1 MNRMLIRLLAV
12 IALLGAGPSLA
23 TAQSLAGTV
32 RDTSGAVLPGVTIE
46 ASSPALITKVRTGV
60 TDETGQYRI
69 PDLPPGT
76 YKVTFTLPGFATV
89 VREGL
94 ELSGGGVMTIGAD
107 MRVGTL
113 EESVTVTGESP
124 VVDVQTA
131 RQQTVIDGDIVRAL
145 PASRSYGNYIA
156 AIPAIQATGFGGG
169 AATINNFFSVRGG
182 RNTEGL
188 IQLDGMNVG
197 APGNGGGVSGYLYDM
212 SNSSEVQ
219 VAISGGLGEA
229 DRGGPAFNIIPKTG
243 GNTFSGTGFTSYAG
257 KWGQSSNIDDHLV
270 SLGFGELPALIKSY
284 DANLAVGGPILR
296 DRVWFYG
303 NTRAIGTYQE
313 QQNLFVNANAGN
325 PNAWTWVKA
334 TSPSVRNSTSKTLNA
349 VRLTWQATQKNKFG
363 FYIDYTKNCS
373 AGAYTDGGNQ
383 CRGPGKDWIATGPG
397 VTPGTATVSPESGSI
412 WDAPAKI
419 MQGSWTSPFS
429 NRILFESGYSA
440 FYTDNGDPRPYGVLT
455 DFIPVTEQS
464 TGAGVPSANFIYRG
478 FNPAPSSNQMHATWK
493 AAMSYITGSH
503 NMKWGYQAGYMN
515 AENTTYVGRQISY
528 RFNNGVPNQLS
539 QRVGTNQTS
548 NSLRY
553 DGFYI
558 QDQWTRQRLTLQGA
572 LRFESASSWAP
583 AGQNGII
590 ADNEFGGPFLLPRT
604 DGVHGYHDI
613 TPRMGAAYDVF
624 GNGKTAL
631 KVNVAKYLQ
640 GAWTGDAYTINNAG
654 STLVTSINRSW
665 SDNLTLPVG
674 TPGRGDYI
682 AQCDFMNPLANGECG
697 AWSANNWGSFN
708 QTTTVNP
715 DVLTGWGTR
724 NRDWQ
729 YSVGV
734 QQEVAPQIAV
744 EVSYNRRVWSNFFL
758 THNRALTA
766 ADFDEVTITAPVD
779 SRLPNGGGYPV
790 TFLTRNTRSALGA
803 TDSYYTST
811 DDYGDE
817 THYWHGVDLSFSA
830 RTRWGL
836 TVQGGTSTGRGV
848 NDTCDVLM
856 GRFGREMAPTLGT
869 AAVPVIAVGIV
880 DGVKACDVAEPWLTS
895 ARGLGSYTVPK
906 VDVMVS
912 AIFRSQ
918 ANAQPG
924 ADVGTNGASRTAT
937 FRMNAAQFLAATGRP
952 LATGLAQ
959 QDVNLVLP
967 GEVYGDR
974 INAVDMRFAK
984 VLRFGKIRTNV
995 GLDMYNLLN
1004 SNTPTTYETVY
1015 DPATNGARWMQ
1026 PTAVLL
1032 PRFMRFNVQVDF

>member
-1 MNRMLIRLLAV
+1 MNHMLVRFVVLLAIV
-12 IALLGAGPSLA
+12 GAWPTLA
-23 TAQSLAGTV
+23 SAQSLAGTV

-60 TDETGQYRI
+60 TDDSGQYRI

-89 VREGL
+89 VREGV
-94 ELSGGGVMTIGAD
+94 ELTGGGVMTIGAE
-107 MRVGTL
+107 MRVGAL
-113 EESVTVTGESP
+113 EESITVTGESP

-156 AIPAIQATGFGGG
+156 AIPAIQATGFGSG
-169 AATINNFFSVRGG
+169 ASTINNFFSARGG
-182 RNTEGL
+182 RSTEGL

-257 KWGQSSNIDDHLV
+257 KWGQSSNIDDYLR
-270 SLGFGELPALIKSY
+270 SLTPPFGEQPALIKSY
-284 DANLAVGGPILR
+284 DANIAVGGPILR

-303 NTRAIGTYQE
+303 NSRAIGTYQE
-313 QQNLFVNANAGN
+313 SQNLYVNQNAGD
-325 PNAWTWVKA
+325 PNAWTWVKGE
-334 TSPSVRNSTSKTLNA
+334 TPRVRNSTSKTLNA

-373 AGAYTDGGNQ
+373 AGAYKEGGDQ
-383 CRGPGKDWIATGPG
+383 CRGPGKGWIATGPG

-419 MQGSWTSPFS
+419 MQGSWTSPLS
-429 NRILFESGYSA
+429 NRVLFESGYSA

-464 TGAGVPSANFIYRG
+464 TGAGVPFANFIYRG
-478 FNPAPSSNQMHATWK
+478 FNPAPSSNQKHATWK

-528 RFNNGVPNQLS
+528 RFNNTAPNQLS
-539 QRVGTNQTS
+539 QRVGTNQVS
-548 NSLRY
+548 NSLLY
-553 DGFYI
+553 NGFYI
-558 QDQWTRQRLTLQGA
+558 QDQWTRSRLTLQGA
-572 LRFESASSWAP
+572 LRYETASSWAP
-583 AGQNGII
+583 AGENGII
-590 ADNEFGGPFLLPRT
+590 ADNEFGGPVLLPRT
-604 DGVHGYHDI
+604 EGVQGYHDFS
-613 TPRMGAAYDVF
+613 PRFGVAYDVF
-624 GNGKTAL
+624 GNGRTAL
-631 KVNVAKYLQ
+631 KANIGQYLQ
-640 GAWTGDAYTINNAG
+640 GAYTGDAYVINNPG

-665 SDNLTLPVG
+665 SDPNGNRV
-674 TPGRGDYI
+674 
-682 AQCDFMNPLANGECG
+682 AECAFMNPLPNGECG
-697 AWSANNWGSFN
+697 PWSANNWGSFN

-715 DVLTGWGTR
+715 DVLEGWGTR

-729 YSVGV
+729 YGVGV
-734 QQEVAPQIAV
+734 QQEIAPQIAL
-744 EVSYNRRVWSNFFL
+744 EISYNRRVWSNFFV

-766 ADFDEVTITAPVD
+766 ADYDEVTLTAP
-779 SRLPNGGGYPV
+779 SNPALPNGGGYPV

-817 THYWHGVDLSFSA
+817 THYWHGFDLSFSA

-880 DGVKACDVAEPWLTS
+880 NGVHACDVAEPWLTS

-924 ADVGTNGASRTAT
+924 AEVGTNGASRTAT
-937 FRMNAAQFLAATGRP
+937 YRMNAAQFLAATGRP

-974 INAVDMRFAK
+974 INVVDMRFAK
-984 VLRFGKIRTNV
+984 VLRFGRYRANV
-995 GLDMYNLLN
+995 GMDVYNLMN
-1004 SNTPTTYETVY
+1004 RNTPTTYETVY

-1032 PRFMRFNVQVDF
+1032 PRFMRFNVQIDF